1 YRQSAHILG
10 FVEYNGE
17 LTPQGQRI
25 ALSDN
30 NTKYRITANAFEASE
45 CVWAWINHF
54 DLTNIAEIDPNTA
67 KDFLTE
73 RCPTLSGQTISRR
86 ANTLSSWWKQ
96 LIPHYLDVKAVND
109 EKHQKNGV

>member
-1 YRQSAHILG
+1 
-10 FVEYNGE
+10 
-17 LTPQGQRI
+17 
-25 ALSDN
+25 
-30 NTKYRITANAFEASE
+30 E